1 MNDML
6 IYKKD
11 MPIIKN
17 DEHISKNVMP
27 ITDNHIHVDH
37 INGEGP
43 LEVAKK
49 FQRAGGTVMIIPNKP
64 TWTLGDSCSFLDA
77 MEQVI
82 KYVDEINYNTDV
94 KAFAIVGAHPAELSR
109 LIKEGITL
117 DKAEEL
123 MVDAFRN
130 AQRLVMEGK
139 AIGIGEIGRPHYEV
153 STVEM
158 DLHNKLISYAM
169 ELSVEADC
177 AVQLHTESSTEET
190 FAEFAKMADNAGM
203 DKHRVVK
210 HFSGPLVLQEENHGL
225 TPSLIAT
232 KKVIAQ
238 GLKKGTNFLM
248 ETDYLDMKS
257 RPGAVL
263 GPKTVPRR
271 TRGLIQNGILSEE
284 DAYKIHMD
292 NVEKV
297 YGVEL

>member
-1 MNDML
+1 MDN
-6 IYKKD
+6 I
-11 MPIIKN
+11 
-17 DEHISKNVMP
+17 P
-27 ITDNHIHVDH
+27 ITDNHIHVDP

-49 FQRAGGTVMIIPNKP
+49 FQRAGGTVMVIPNKP
-64 TWTLGDSCSFLDA
+64 TWTLGDSCSFQEA

-82 KYVDEINYNTDV
+82 KYVAEINANTDV

-109 LIKEGITL
+109 LINEGISL
-117 DKAEEL
+117 EDAEE
-123 MVDAFRN
+123 MMKVAFLD
-130 AQRLVMEGK
+130 AQRLVIDGK
-139 AIGIGEIGRPHYEV
+139 AIGIGEIGRPHYDV
-153 STVEM
+153 SPEELEIHDKLILYAM
-158 DLHNKLISYAM
+158 DLA
-169 ELSVEADC
+169 VEADC
-177 AVQLHTESSTEET
+177 AVQLHTENSEEEQ
-190 FAEFAKMADNAGM
+190 FIEFAKMAEVAGM
-203 DKHRVVK
+203 DKYKVVK
-210 HFSGPLVLQEENHGL
+210 HFSGPMVLQEENHGL

-232 KKVIAQ
+232 KKVITE

-284 DAYKIHMD
+284 DAYKIHVD

-297 YGVEL
+297 YGIELRN